1 MYVYGMDGRQCEEQ
15 LIRQALHKM
24 VLVLYYRIVYFLT
37 RLDRSEIINLILS
50 TGVGVRKIVYL

>member
-1 MYVYGMDGRQCEEQ
+1 MDGRQCEEQ